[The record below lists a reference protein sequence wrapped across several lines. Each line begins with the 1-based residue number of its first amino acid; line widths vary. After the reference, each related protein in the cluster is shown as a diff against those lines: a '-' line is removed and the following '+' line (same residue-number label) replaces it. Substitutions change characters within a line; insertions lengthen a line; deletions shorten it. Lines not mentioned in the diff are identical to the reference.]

1 MKSRLWALAA
11 SAALLAILA
20 LPAQAQKSQSAD
32 YVVAVVNSEPIT
44 NSEVTAA
51 VRRVSEQLK
60 ASGQQ
65 LPGLEEMRSGVLE
78 RLISDRAQLQL
89 AAENGIR
96 VDDAAVDLAEQNLA
110 RQGQVDLE
118 TLHQRMA
125 KDGMDVAA
133 LRTQLRDQLTLTK
146 LRERDVESR
155 VRISDQDVDR
165 ALAEQRVA
173 NSDPLSQEI
182 NLAQLLVAVPE
193 RADATQIAQLQ
204 AKAQGLLERIRAGED
219 FADLV
224 KQASDADRSKGG
236 EFGLR
241 RADRYPTA
249 FVQATQNVAVGA
261 VSDVLRSGAGFH
273 ILKVLDRRAPS
284 TLVKSVLQTH
294 ARHILLRTGPEL
306 SAFAAS
312 AKLGEVRQRILSG
325 KTDFAAAARELSQDG
340 SAAQGGDLGWA
351 SPGMFVP
358 EFEEVMNRL
367 KDGEISQPTV
377 SRFGVHLIQLTERR
391 RTELSPREVRDLVRN
406 QLREAKLDEAYVAW
420 TRDVRERAYVELREP
435 PQYAHETYRA

>member
-1 MKSRLWALAA
+1 MKFRLWALA
-11 SAALLAILA
+11 LVTLAVA
-20 LPAQAQKSQSAD
+20 LPVQAQKSQSAD

-44 NSEVTAA
+44 NSEVAA
-51 VRRVSEQLK
+51 AMRRTGAQLE
-60 ASGQQ
+60 ANGQQ
-65 LPGLEEMRSGVLE
+65 LPGADEMRKGVLE

-89 AAENGIR
+89 AAENGIK

-110 RQGQVDLE
+110 RQNQVDVD
-118 TLHQRMA
+118 TFRVRMA
-125 KDGMDVAA
+125 KDGVDAA
-133 LRTQLRDQLTLTK
+133 TMHKQLRDQLTLIK

-165 ALAEQRVA
+165 AMAEQQAA
-173 NSDPLSQEI
+173 NSDPLLQEI

-193 RADATQIAQLQ
+193 KADATLISQLQ
-204 AKAQGLLERIRAGED
+204 AQAQALLVRIRGGED
-219 FADLV
+219 FAVLV
-224 KQASDADRSKGG
+224 KQYSDADRSKSG

-249 FVQATQNVAVGA
+249 FVEATQNLGVGA
-261 VSDVLRSGAGFH
+261 VSELVRSGAGFH
-273 ILKVLDRRAPS
+273 ILKLLDRRAPS
-284 TLVKSVLQTH
+284 TLVKSVVQSR

-312 AKLGEVRQRILSG
+312 AKLGEIRQRILLG
-325 KTDFAAAARELSQDG
+325 KTDFASAARELSQDG

-358 EFEEVMNRL
+358 EFEEVMNHL
-367 KDGEISQPTV
+367 KEGEISQPTV

-391 RTELSPREVRDLVRN
+391 RAELSPRDVRELVRN
-406 QLREAKLDEAYVAW
+406 QLREAKLDEAYAAW

-435 PQYAHETYRA
+435 PQ

>member
-1 MKSRLWALAA
+1 MKFRLWALA
-11 SAALLAILA
+11 LVTLAVA
-20 LPAQAQKSQSAD
+20 LPVQAQKSQSAD

-44 NSEVTAA
+44 NSEVAA
-51 VRRVSEQLK
+51 AMRRTGAQLE
-60 ASGQQ
+60 ANGQQ
-65 LPGLEEMRSGVLE
+65 LPGADEMRKGVLE

-89 AAENGIR
+89 AAENGIK

-110 RQGQVDLE
+110 RQNQVDVD
-118 TLHQRMA
+118 TFRVRMA
-125 KDGMDVAA
+125 KDGVDAA
-133 LRTQLRDQLTLTK
+133 TMHKQLRDQLTLIK

-165 ALAEQRVA
+165 AMAEQQAA
-173 NSDPLSQEI
+173 NSDPLLQEI

-193 RADATQIAQLQ
+193 KADATLISQLQ
-204 AKAQGLLERIRAGED
+204 AQAQALLVRIRGGED
-219 FADLV
+219 FAVLV
-224 KQASDADRSKGG
+224 KQYSDADRSKSG

-249 FVQATQNVAVGA
+249 FVEATQNLGVGA
-261 VSDVLRSGAGFH
+261 VSELVRSGAGFH
-273 ILKVLDRRAPS
+273 ILKLLDRRAPS
-284 TLVKSVLQTH
+284 TLVKSVVQSR

-312 AKLGEVRQRILSG
+312 AKLGEIRQRILLG
-325 KTDFAAAARELSQDG
+325 KTDFASAARELSQDG

-358 EFEEVMNRL
+358 EFEEVMNHL
-367 KDGEISQPTV
+367 KEGEISQPTV

-391 RTELSPREVRDLVRN
+391 RAELSPRDVRELVRN
-406 QLREAKLDEAYVAW
+406 QLREAKLDEAYIAW

-435 PQYAHETYRA
+435 PQ

>member
-1 MKSRLWALAA
+1 MKSRLWALALV
-11 SAALLAILA
+11 ALAVA

-32 YVVAVVNSEPIT
+32 YVVALVNSEPIT

>member
-1 MKSRLWALAA
+1 MKSRLWALALV
-11 SAALLAILA
+11 ALAVA

-32 YVVAVVNSEPIT
+32 YVVALVNSEPIT

-435 PQYAHETYRA
+435 PQ

>member
-1 MKSRLWALAA
+1 
-11 SAALLAILA
+11 
-20 LPAQAQKSQSAD
+20 
-32 YVVAVVNSEPIT
+32 
-44 NSEVTAA
+44 
-51 VRRVSEQLK
+51 
-60 ASGQQ
+60 
-65 LPGLEEMRSGVLE
+65 
-78 RLISDRAQLQL
+78 
-89 AAENGIR
+89 
-96 VDDAAVDLAEQNLA
+96 
-110 RQGQVDLE
+110 
-118 TLHQRMA
+118 
-125 KDGMDVAA
+125 
-133 LRTQLRDQLTLTK
+133 
-146 LRERDVESR
+146 VESR

-435 PQYAHETYRA
+435 PQ